1 MPSGRGGTKTA
12 RRSALFMPTFV
23 THAVAGAAVAQ
34 VLAPC
39 SLRGRMTAVAA
50 MCAMLPDI
58 DVIGLRLG
66 VPYDSLFGHRGIT
79 HSILFAG
86 MVALA
91 ISLPLWSRSKSRET
105 LQALACLF
113 VATVSHGVLDAL
125 TNGGLGVAF
134 FAPFNDARYFFPV
147 TPIEVSPL
155 RADVFLTVRG
165 VSVLWREIVW
175 VWLPAVVVA
184 VVARLTRC
192 RQIASCARC

>member
-1 MPSGRGGTKTA
+1 
-12 RRSALFMPTFV
+12 MPTFV
-23 THAVAGAAVAQ
+23 THAIAGAAVAQ

-79 HSILFAG
+79 HSVLFAG
-86 MVALA
+86 LVALA
-91 ISLPLWSRSKSRET
+91 ISLPLWSRSKTRET
-105 LQALACLF
+105 LQTLACVF

-165 VSVLWREIVW
+165 VSVLSSEALW
-175 VWLPAVVVA
+175 VWCPAAIVA

-192 RQIASCARC
+192 RA

>member
-1 MPSGRGGTKTA
+1 M
-12 RRSALFMPTFV
+12 
-23 THAVAGAAVAQ
+23 AQ

-58 DVIGLRLG
+58 DVIGLRFG
-66 VPYDSLFGHRGIT
+66 VPYDSLVGHRGIT
-79 HSILFAG
+79 HSVLFAG
-86 MVALA
+86 LVAVT

-105 LQALACLF
+105 LQALVCLF

-134 FAPFNDARYFFPV
+134 FAPFNDTRYFFPV

-155 RADVFLTVRG
+155 RADVFLTLRG
-165 VSVLWREIVW
+165 VSVLWSEIVW

-192 RQIASCARC
+192 RNASNTLDAGRG